1 MPQLRGLFCF
11 SSLVLLAFGLPAAEP
26 ADDYSAC
33 QASWDAYYSSSAG
46 GQYYQSTT
54 LTLST
59 SVLTPE
65 HDYDVPY
72 TTLCDSVRRQAI
84 SRSTTRTLTWDPP
97 LTTTFLGIL
106 DKPSCPPPYIPC
118 NTYCRLYASGL
129 QTGTM
134 QRFVL
139 YDTWPMEHVVYK
151 SCPQTFFHVI
161 GDFFSRELTP
171 LSCRELYGKVLT

>member
-33 QASWDAYYSSSAG
+33 QASWDAYYSSSAA

-72 TTLCDSVRRQAI
+72 TTLCDGVRRQAI

-139 YDTWPMEHVVYK
+139 YDAWPMEHVVYK
-151 SCPQTFFHVI
+151 SCP
-161 GDFFSRELTP
+161 
-171 LSCRELYGKVLT
+171 